1 MEQGMSRNGILF
13 LSATVLAVAIASYA
27 LVGRNGS
34 TGPIFESLL
43 MFPEL
48 ADQLD
53 DVTHI
58 AIETSEGGFEVMR
71 DQNGIWVLPD
81 RSNYPASLAIVR
93 ATVRG
98 VTTIE
103 LLEKKT
109 ARPERHE
116 AVGLIAPSAG
126 GDGVVLSLLGSAD
139 RVLAQL
145 IYGMIQR
152 GGSGSAISLFY
163 VRRADEDQTWL
174 AQSSLDV
181 KDEITS
187 WIDKNIIG
195 IQRSDIRAADM
206 TPKEGPAY
214 KLSRAGRDESN
225 FTLAD
230 LPVGRTAQSDFIVNT
245 PAYALAALSITDVTA
260 AEQVDFS
267 AAFHASYETF
277 DNIAV
282 DLDLAIAED
291 GHWIRV
297 QARFIEPQGAIEVVE
312 ETEADETG
320 EADETEGAEDRVQ
333 AGTADEAEQ
342 AEQTDETED
351 AAANSARA
359 RVAEINGR
367 VEGWAYS
374 IPEFKYDQFTK
385 TLEDLLKPLED
396 PAGDD

>member
-1 MEQGMSRNGILF
+1 MGQGMSRNGILF
-13 LSATVLAVAIASYA
+13 LSATVLAVAIAGYA

-34 TGPIFESLL
+34 TGPIFESRL

-53 DVTHI
+53 DVTRI

-174 AQSSLDV
+174 AQSPLDV
-181 KDEITS
+181 KDEITA
-187 WIDKNIIG
+187 WIDKKIIG
-195 IQRSDIRAADM
+195 FQRSDIRAADM

-214 KLSRAGRDESN
+214 KLSRAGLDESN

-230 LPVGRTAQSDFIVNT
+230 IPDGRSAQSDFIINT

-267 AAFHASYETF
+267 AASRASYETF

-282 DLDLAIAED
+282 DIDLAVAED

-297 QARFIEPQGAIEVVE
+297 QARFIEPQDAIEVAE
-312 ETEADETG
+312 ETG
-320 EADETEGAEDRVQ
+320 EAEEGAEQ
-333 AGTADEAEQ
+333 TGEAEEG

-359 RVAEINGR
+359 RVAEINSR

>member
-1 MEQGMSRNGILF
+1 MGQGMSRNAILF
-13 LSATVLAVAIASYA
+13 LSATVLAVVIASYA
-27 LVGRNGS
+27 LIGRNAS
-34 TGPIFESLL
+34 TGPTFESLP

-53 DVTHI
+53 DVTRI
-58 AIETSEGGFEVMR
+58 AIETSEGEFEVMR

-116 AVGLIAPSAG
+116 AIGLIAPSAG
-126 GDGVVLSLLGSAD
+126 GDGVVLSLLGSGD
-139 RVLAQL
+139 RVLARL
-145 IYGMIQR
+145 IFGTIQR
-152 GGSGSAISLFY
+152 GGTGNAISLFY

-195 IQRSDIRAADM
+195 IQRSDIRAVHI

-214 KLSRAGRDESN
+214 KLSRASLDESD

-230 LPVGRTAQSDFIVNT
+230 MPVGRTAQSNFTVNT
-245 PAYALAALSITDVTA
+245 PAYALAALAITDVTA

-267 AAFHASYETF
+267 AASRASYETF

-282 DLDLAIAED
+282 DLDLAVAED

-297 QARFIEPQGAIEVVE
+297 QARLIEPG
-312 ETEADETG
+312 
-320 EADETEGAEDRVQ
+320 
-333 AGTADEAEQ
+333 
-342 AEQTDETED
+342 D
-351 AAANSARA
+351 AAADTDDTEDGATGDARA
-359 RVAEINGR
+359 RVTKINDR
-367 VEGWAYS
+367 TQGWVYS

-385 TLEDLLKPLED
+385 PLEELVKPLED
-396 PAGDD
+396 PSDENEK